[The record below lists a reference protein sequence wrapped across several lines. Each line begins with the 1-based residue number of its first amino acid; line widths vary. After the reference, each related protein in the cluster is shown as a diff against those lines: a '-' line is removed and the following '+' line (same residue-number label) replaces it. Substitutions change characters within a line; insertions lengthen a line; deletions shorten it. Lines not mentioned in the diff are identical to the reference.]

1 MKKIKSIVASV
12 VLLAAMFVGGAQSAM
27 AGGPFRF
34 GVKAGVA
41 INDLKFNE
49 EAFSTSNRAGFTG
62 GVTMQFVAP
71 IINIGCDASVMYTHR
86 QNRINTTLDDTPNI
100 TTNADYIEIPINF
113 RWNIGL
119 PIIGKFVSPYLAT
132 GPDFSFLMSKKN
144 MKNAWNNKTFDFAWN
159 FGFGLRLVD
168 RVEIGAAYGL
178 GITNATKSDALYG
191 GNLTDGKNRVWTV
204 TAAYLF

>member
-1 MKKIKSIVASV
+1 MKKIKSFIASV
-12 VLLAAMFVGGAQSAM
+12 AVVAAVFAGSVQSAS
-27 AGGPFRF
+27 ASGPFRF

-62 GVTMQFVAP
+62 GVTAQFVAP
-71 IINIGCDASVMYTHR
+71 IINIGVDASVMYTHR
-86 QNRINTTLDDTPNI
+86 QNRINTELEGSPNI
-100 TTNADYIEIPINF
+100 TTNADFIEVPINF

-119 PIIGKFVSPYLAT
+119 PLIGKFVSPYLAT
-132 GPDFSFLMSKKN
+132 GPNFSFLMSNKN

-168 RVEIGAAYGL
+168 RVELGAAYGL

-191 GNLTDGKNRVWTV
+191 SNLADGKNRVWTV

>member
-1 MKKIKSIVASV
+1 MKKIKSFIASV
-12 VLLAAMFVGGAQSAM
+12 AVVAAVFAGSVHSAS
-27 AGGPFRF
+27 ASGPFRF

-49 EAFSTSNRAGFTG
+49 DAFSTSNRAGFTG
-62 GVTMQFVAP
+62 GVTAQFVAP
-71 IINIGCDASVMYTHR
+71 IINIGVDASVMYTHR
-86 QNRINTTLDDTPNI
+86 QNRINTELEGIPNI
-100 TTNADYIEIPINF
+100 TTNADFIEVPINF

-119 PIIGKFVSPYLAT
+119 PLIGKFVSPYLAT
-132 GPDFSFLMSKKN
+132 GPNFSFLMSNKN

-168 RVEIGAAYGL
+168 RVELGAAYGL

-191 GNLTDGKNRVWTV
+191 SNLADGKNRVWTV